1 MTEEKINQEFRS
13 IVNEIKNEI
22 KTTQIKVAVEAN
34 KNSINL
40 YFKLGKILNDNYKY
54 GNKFIDD
61 ISRELKLEFPN
72 IEGFSVRNL
81 KYMKKF
87 YIEYKEEQKKIN
99 KSNTNNFFISLGSCI
114 ILFVALHLL
123 NKKI

>member
-1 MTEEKINQEFRS
+1 MIEEKLDQEFKK

-22 KTTQIKVAVEAN
+22 KTTQIKVAIEAN
-34 KNSINL
+34 KSLINL
-40 YFKLGKILNDNYKY
+40 YFKLGKILNDSYKY
-54 GNKFIDD
+54 GNKFIDN

-87 YIEYKEEQKKIN
+87 YLEYKDD
-99 KSNTNNFFISLGSCI
+99 C
-114 ILFVALHLL
+114 
-123 NKKI
+123 